1 MVEPGGLDRRIQ
13 FVVEHTDVVRNPK
26 QRLATFGTTRL
37 TYFLVTEP
45 VYEDILKGEQ
55 ETVLR
60 RGKVS
65 AERPRIVTPFYLRNR
80 FQGFEHSREYLEYL
94 LRKFGAQQSAL
105 LYEYKNE
112 LEETS
117 IISNN
122 MQEVVAHLNETLDR
136 ESNPLSAIIKG
147 VDEMWDVSLMKFI
160 HEFTGTSLKDNVMEL
175 AARGL
180 LDMDSSGVPRE
191 ARQRIEELFQFVQKG
206 ELSPSDLK
214 LELDRWGLFG
224 EYEDRFL
231 GLFRR

>member
-1 MVEPGGLDRRIQ
+1 LAEPGGLDSRIQ
-13 FVVEHTDVVRNPK
+13 FVVEHTEVVRNPK

-37 TYFLVTEP
+37 SYFLVTEP
-45 VYEDILKGEQ
+45 VYEEMLQGEQ

-65 AERPRIVTPFYLRNR
+65 AERPRIVTPFYLRNL
-80 FQGFEHSREYLEYL
+80 FQGFEHSREYVDYL
-94 LRKFGAQQSAL
+94 LRKLGPHQSGL

-117 IISNN
+117 IISNPP
-122 MQEVVAHLNETLDR
+122 QAVVNHLNEMLDR
-136 ESNPLSAIIKG
+136 ESEPLAAIIRG

-160 HEFTGTSLKDNVMEL
+160 HDFTGLSLKENVTEM

-180 LDMDSSGVPRE
+180 LDMDRSGVPRE
-191 ARQRIEELFQFVQKG
+191 ARLRIEELFRFVQKG

-214 LELDRWGLFG
+214 LELDRWGLFR

-231 GLFRR
+231 ALFRR

>member
-1 MVEPGGLDRRIQ
+1 MPEPGGLDSRIQ
-13 FVVEHTDVVRNPK
+13 FVVEHTEVLRNPK
-26 QRLATFGTTRL
+26 QKLATFGTTRL
-37 TYFLVTEP
+37 SYFLVTEP
-45 VYEDILKGEQ
+45 VYEELLQGVQ

-65 AERPRIVTPFYLRNR
+65 AERPRIVTPFYLRNL

-122 MQEVVAHLNETLDR
+122 AQEVVARLNEMLDR
-136 ESNPLSAIIKG
+136 ESDPLAAIIKG

-160 HEFTGTSLKDNVMEL
+160 HDFTGISLKDNVMEL

-191 ARQRIEELFQFVQKG
+191 ARLRIEELFRYVQKG

-214 LELDRWGLFG
+214 LELDRWGLFR

>member
-1 MVEPGGLDRRIQ
+1 
-13 FVVEHTDVVRNPK
+13 
-26 QRLATFGTTRL
+26 LATFGTTRL
-37 TYFLVTEP
+37 SYFLVTEP
-45 VYEDILKGEQ
+45 VYEELLQGVQ

-65 AERPRIVTPFYLRNR
+65 AEKPRIVTPFYLRNL
-80 FQGFEHSREYLEYL
+80 FQGFEHSREYLEYV
-94 LRKFGAQQSAL
+94 LRKFGVRQSAL

-122 MQEVVAHLNETLDR
+122 VRDVVTHLNETLDR
-136 ESNPLSAIIKG
+136 ESDPLAAIIKG

-160 HEFTGTSLKDNVMEL
+160 HDFTGLSLKDNVMEL

-180 LDMDSSGVPRE
+180 LGMDRSGVPRE
-191 ARQRIEELFQFVQKG
+191 ARLRIEELFQYVQKG

-214 LELDRWGLFG
+214 LELDRWGLFK